1 MSTKLT
7 GKQISNT
14 YNQLLKVNVSTNT
27 GITSDLQTI
36 QSGDSTNSALQLSQ
50 GVVNI
55 NGTFA
60 LNGTNLT
67 ADASALNAIT
77 DLSGVTGIV
86 AMDSGTAA
94 GRTLTAGTG
103 ITISNGNGVAS
114 NPTIAVSL
122 AGIHVSTS
130 SGHFTGN
137 VTAAGFYGPLVGN
150 VTGDIDGATGA
161 FSGTVS
167 ATNVHSVSINSTR
180 LVAATGSFTT
190 KVSGVAAEFSGN
202 VSVGASIYAAGGVYT
217 GTVSAAYFVGD
228 GSGLTNVPS
237 AEGGTVKTLVSGPGM
252 AFTVGGVAATTIAV
266 SGVIGLAANQTF
278 GTVSLGTVA
287 VTTGLSVPSGS
298 AATFGVPIS
307 GTSAVFS
314 GDVSADNV
322 YAATQMYVGGVAVP
336 DAAALTSIN
345 TVLAATSSALATSI
359 GNSNSAI
366 TSINTVI
373 GTVSSAL
380 ATSIGNSNSA
390 ITSINTV
397 IGTVSGALATSIGNS
412 NTNITTN
419 ASAITSINAVL
430 GDGSGFVTDSE
441 LATVS
446 AALAA
451 SIGNSNTNIT
461 NNASAITSINT
472 VVADTSSALATSI
485 GNSNSAITSI
495 NTVIGTVSGA
505 LATSIANHLPL
516 AGGTVTGATKFEAN
530 VSIFDSELELRNDD
544 AGASNA
550 PILSLFRDSASP
562 LAGDN
567 LGAIYFYGNDS
578 AGNKTPYN
586 ILRGELDDPTNGSE
600 DSSIYIWNLRGGGQY
615 LTQVFGNSGT
625 YLYGTVSAGD
635 VYADNAAFGVN
646 TLLGKDLHI
655 GGAAVADLV
664 SLTDGANISV
674 DFNSGQNFHL
684 TLGGNR
690 TLDNPTNCV
699 PGQTGSIF
707 IVQDGTGSRTLA
719 YGTSWEF
726 IGGTAPTLTT
736 DADAVDRLDYIVR
749 TSTAVQSILS
759 QGYS

>member
-27 GITSDLQTI
+27 GIPTDGTFI
-36 QSGDSTNSALQLSQ
+36 TVQSGDATNTALQLSQ

-55 NGTFA
+55 NGVFA

-67 ADASALNAIT
+67 TDASALNAIT

-86 AMDSGTAA
+86 AMNGGSAS
-94 GRTLTAGTG
+94 GRTLTAGDG

-137 VTAAGFYGPLVGN
+137 VTAAGFYGPLVGD
-150 VTGDIDGATGA
+150 VTGNIDGATGA

-180 LVAATGSFTT
+180 LVAGTGSFTT
-190 KVSGVAAEFSGN
+190 KVSGVAAEFSGD
-202 VSVGASIYAAGGVYT
+202 VSVGASIYAVGGVFS
-217 GTVSAAYFVGD
+217 GTVSAAYFAGD
-228 GSGLTNVPS
+228 GSNLTNVPS
-237 AEGGTVKTLVSGPGM
+237 AEGGTVKTLVSGPGI
-252 AFTVGGVAATTIAV
+252 AFTVDGVAATTIAV

-446 AALAA
+446 GALAA

-472 VVADTSSALATSI
+472 VVADVSSALATSI
-485 GNSNSAITSI
+485 GNRTSAITSINTVIGTVSGALATSIGNSNTNITTNANAITSI

-516 AGGTVTGATKFEAN
+516 AGGTLTGI
-530 VSIFDSELELRNDD
+530 V
-544 AGASNA
+544 
-550 PILSLFRDSASP
+550 
-562 LAGDN
+562 
-567 LGAIYFYGNDS
+567 
-578 AGNKTPYN
+578 
-586 ILRGELDDPTNGSE
+586 
-600 DSSIYIWNLRGGGQY
+600 
-615 LTQVFGNSGT
+615 SGT
-625 YLYGTVSAGD
+625 DIYVSA
-635 VYADNAAFGVN
+635 VAIGVN
-646 TLLGKDLHI
+646 SLLGKDLHI
-655 GGAAVADLV
+655 EAAAVADIV

-699 PGQTGSIF
+699 AGQVGSIF
-707 IVQDGTGSRTLA
+707 IVHDGTGSRTLA